1 MNTLDVRYPNGFFL
15 PKSDAREYVDALA
28 EALLSSPEWIQD
40 DIEVLESGI
49 ADHKQALAQAEQDLA
64 ERQQALAAAYALPAN
79 DRRVGDAVNVTNAEF
94 CCCIIEPSCKL
105 ESLPFGLHRFWV
117 EWETGAT
124 RKSCITAQDAW
135 QETFRQL
142 DRRSGGAK

>member
-1 MNTLDVRYPNGFFL
+1 MSTEELLTTLQFLVDDVTNL
-15 PKSDAREYVDALA
+15 EAEIAWHKAAIAEDEHALA
-28 EALLSSPEWIQD
+28 E
-40 DIEVLESGI
+40 
-49 ADHKQALAQAEQDLA
+49 
-64 ERQQALAAAYALPAN
+64 RRQALAAAYALPAN
-79 DRRVGDAVNVTNAEF
+79 DRRVGAGPNVTNAEF
-94 CCCIIEPSCKL
+94 CCRIIEPSCKL